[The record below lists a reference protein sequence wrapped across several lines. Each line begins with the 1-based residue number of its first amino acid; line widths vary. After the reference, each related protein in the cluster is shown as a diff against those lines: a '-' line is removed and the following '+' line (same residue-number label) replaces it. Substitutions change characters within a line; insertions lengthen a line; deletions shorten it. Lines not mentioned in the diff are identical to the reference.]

1 MFPASFITKLWGGLP
16 MMGLFGFI
24 GAIAIVVMEF
34 SGTFEVVV
42 AAQLI
47 AGAAW
52 GCILMSAFSAA
63 AALGY
68 TGAEGKTTG
77 VLFSALA
84 LATFAR
90 MATTASGAL
99 NDPSLAPLLHWVP
112 IVCWTIAGV
121 VLVALSIAQMRQ
133 KANLGTG

>member
-1 MFPASFITKLWGGLP
+1 
-16 MMGLFGFI
+16 I
-24 GAIAIVVMEF
+24 GAIAIMVMEF

-68 TGAEGKTTG
+68 TGAEGKITG

-84 LATFAR
+84 LSTFTR

-99 NDPSLAPLLHWVP
+99 NDPSLAPLLHWAPV
-112 IVCWTIAGV
+112 VCWTVAGF
-121 VLVALSIAQMRQ
+121 VLVALSVAQMRRTHSIDA
-133 KANLGTG
+133 KL

>member
-1 MFPASFITKLWGGLP
+1 
-16 MMGLFGFI
+16 
-24 GAIAIVVMEF
+24 MEF

-77 VLFSALA
+77 MLFSALA
-84 LATFAR
+84 LATFTR

-99 NDPSLAPLLHWVP
+99 NDPSLAPLLHWAP
-112 IVCWTIAGV
+112 IACWAIGGLA
-121 VLVALSIAQMRQ
+121 LMALSIAEMRR
-133 KANLGTG
+133 ALTR